1 MLGLRVAALL
11 LLCSTPGSATE
22 EDLSTGIK
30 AKLEQIGVDSM
41 PKRVH
46 TWTTRCR
53 VRPPRQTTAQHP
65 NCPHIPLQAGV
76 GGVAG
81 LVGGYLA
88 KQTQAAS
95 MHTAH
100 ALHVHPHMRR
110 PHRPQRDAATALP
123 QDAVLNACLIGG
135 VVAGG

>member
-22 EDLSTGIK
+22 EDLSTGLK
-30 AKLEQIGVDSM
+30 AKLEEMGVDSM

-46 TWTTRCR
+46 TWTTL
-53 VRPPRQTTAQHP
+53 PRQTTASDHRTTSH
-65 NCPHIPLQAGV
+65 CPHIPLQAGV

-100 ALHVHPHMRR
+100 ALHVHPHMHQLTALSAT
-110 PHRPQRDAATALP
+110 PTALP

>member
-100 ALHVHPHMRR
+100 ALHVHPHM
-110 PHRPQRDAATALP
+110 HRLTALIATPTALP

>member
-1 MLGLRVAALL
+1 M
-11 LLCSTPGSATE
+11 
-22 EDLSTGIK
+22 
-30 AKLEQIGVDSM
+30 
-41 PKRVH
+41 
-46 TWTTRCR
+46 
-53 VRPPRQTTAQHP
+53 
-65 NCPHIPLQAGV
+65 
-76 GGVAG
+76 AG

-100 ALHVHPHMRR
+100 ALHVHPHT
-110 PHRPQRDAATALP
+110 HRPPRKAATALP